1 MQYDFID
8 KFAAPKV
15 CTGVLSHTLIY
26 NTKHRQIS
34 ETWSLLRKSF
44 YFTLR
49 AVSYSSSDG
58 VAVFF
63 HILDMWIADWKQNW
77 WMSFLLIPYTAD

>member
-1 MQYDFID
+1 MLLHFKMQYDFID

-34 ETWSLLRKSF
+34 ET
-44 YFTLR
+44 
-49 AVSYSSSDG
+49 
-58 VAVFF
+58 
-63 HILDMWIADWKQNW
+63 
-77 WMSFLLIPYTAD
+77 